1 MGQGRPGEQVVQ
13 AGPLARLTVVAA
25 LAGASVVHATVVG
38 EHLQEWAPAG
48 LFFLC
53 LVMLESALGVL
64 AVLAWS
70 RGVALM
76 VLASGVAT
84 VAVWA
89 VSRTVGMP
97 IGPADF
103 RIPEPV
109 AAPDLVCGALELAA
123 AAACAYSLAPR
134 PASAG
139 AGSPESGAVGLV
151 LAGLVVAAVA
161 AATVLG
167 VYPAVTGGGG
177 HHAQGAA
184 SALERSGPGAAS

>member
-1 MGQGRPGEQVVQ
+1 MGQGRPGERVVQ
-13 AGPLARLTVVAA
+13 AGPLARITVVAA

-53 LVMLESALGVL
+53 LVMLECALGVL
-64 AVLAWS
+64 AVLAWT

-76 VLASGVAT
+76 VAASGVAT

-89 VSRTVGMP
+89 VSRTVGIP

-103 RIPEPV
+103 QVPEPM

-123 AAACAYSLAPR
+123 AVVCAYSLAPR
-134 PASAG
+134 PAAV
-139 AGSPESGAVGLV
+139 SPSPLETRSLQLV
-151 LAGLVVAAVA
+151 LAGLVVVSVG
-161 AATVLG
+161 AATVVG
-167 VYPAVTGGGG
+167 VAPAVTGGGC
-177 HHAQGAA
+177 HHAHGAS
-184 SALERSGPGAAS
+184 SAVQS